1 MTFNI
6 YIHILQGRISAV
18 LDWKRLDGK
27 PGAALSLLKNMMEI
41 MLDTVQGLKKC
52 ISLNH
57 LVCFVVIKSLHEY
70 LKIELQIVFM
80 GSLCWIVS

>member
-1 MTFNI
+1 
-6 YIHILQGRISAV
+6 
-18 LDWKRLDGK
+18 
-27 PGAALSLLKNMMEI
+27 

-80 GSLCWIVS
+80 GSLCWIVSDSWSEFVHSCLCPAGVSFHGKQDKSARTLGTDVSVTV